1 MEFCEGCPIKDL
13 AALDAQR
20 IDRPRL
26 LQTVTAAFAEQ
37 IFVCVYMCVGASG
50 GGGEQRLSRVWARC
64 EQ

>member
-50 GGGEQRLSRVWARC
+50 GGGGSD
-64 EQ
+64 